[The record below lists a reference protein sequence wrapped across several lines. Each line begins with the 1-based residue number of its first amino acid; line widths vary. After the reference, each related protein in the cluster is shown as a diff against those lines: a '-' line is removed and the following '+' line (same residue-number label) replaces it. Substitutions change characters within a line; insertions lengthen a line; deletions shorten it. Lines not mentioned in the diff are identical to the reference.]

1 MPVKYKYDDAY
12 KKYQSFSL
20 RKEFE
25 LLRDYLLLD
34 ENHANDEAFAA
45 ADEIYHWFCIKS
57 KEVAELRGIHP
68 TFAETGEIVHP
79 GNIAY
84 SLRGPMEVKSIEID
98 RGGWTLWG
106 ERDGE
111 RYIIDQ
117 GEPDSTATA
126 TEERALEFMEV
137 DDA

>member
-34 ENHANDEAFAA
+34 ESHANDEAFAA
-45 ADEIYHWFCIKS
+45 ADE
-57 KEVAELRGIHP
+57 
-68 TFAETGEIVHP
+68 TGEIVHP
-79 GNIAY
+79 GDIAY
-84 SLRGPMEVKSIEID
+84 SLRGPVEFKPIEID
-98 RGGWTLWG
+98 NTGWTLWG

-117 GEPDSTATA
+117 GVGSESTATA
-126 TEERALEFMEV
+126 TEERAREFMEV